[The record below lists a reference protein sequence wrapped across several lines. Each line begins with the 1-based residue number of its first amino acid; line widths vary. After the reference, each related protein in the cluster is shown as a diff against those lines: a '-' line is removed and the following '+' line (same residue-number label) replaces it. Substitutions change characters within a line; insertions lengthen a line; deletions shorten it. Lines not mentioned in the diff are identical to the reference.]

1 MAVVLCIVF
10 FRQGSGVLPVDVEQF
25 QTGLSVVIVAFRI
38 VILSGNLQPFAT
50 ISNCVTNGNKLMH

>member
-1 MAVVLCIVF
+1 VF